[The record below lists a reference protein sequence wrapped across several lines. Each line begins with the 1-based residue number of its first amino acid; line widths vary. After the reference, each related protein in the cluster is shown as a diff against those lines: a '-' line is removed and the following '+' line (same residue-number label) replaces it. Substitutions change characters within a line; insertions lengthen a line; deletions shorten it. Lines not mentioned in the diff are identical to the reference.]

1 LSYLFLIIQIFSMR
15 LLNQSIIL
23 FIKFLNLG
31 FFLCYFWYNSWRLSR
46 LNIISGYILFNTLKF
61 EFLYDNVL
69 LFLLFHQQLVLL
81 LYLQYHLLLKFW
93 DLSLKIFILCLQRFY
108 WLYWWNRILFY
119 FLETLFWPTRSKH
132 W

>member
-1 LSYLFLIIQIFSMR
+1 MSYLFLIIQIFSMR

-31 FFLCYFWYNSWRLSR
+31 FFLCYFWYTSWRLSR

-119 FLETLFWPTRSKH
+119 FLETLLKPHFL
-132 W
+132 